1 MEKTMINKIEEIS
14 EQILRQLQGFG
25 TGQQLIIAIDGRCA
39 SGKTT
44 LAEVLREKTSC
55 NVIHADHFFLRKEQR
70 TPQRLEEAGGNIDYE
85 RLRDEV
91 LLPLSSDGTCS
102 YRKFDCK
109 SMSLCEDE
117 IIVEPNPLTVV
128 EGSYSCHPE
137 LWDYYGFRV
146 FLNVEF
152 EEQLRRIEHRNGVDA
167 VSVFKSRWIPL
178 EEKYF
183 AAYRILQRCDLSI
196 NT

>member
-1 MEKTMINKIEEIS
+1 MKNNIEKIAEEIL
-14 EQILRQLQGFG
+14 EHIQGFG
-25 TGQQLIIAIDGRCA
+25 DSKPSIIAIDGRCA

-44 LAEVLREKTSC
+44 LAALLKEKTGC

-70 TPQRLEEAGGNIDYE
+70 TQQRLEEAGGNIDFE

-91 LLPLSSDGTCS
+91 LLPLRRNGSCS

-109 SMSLCEDE
+109 SMSLSEEE
-117 IIVEPNPLTVV
+117 IVVKANPLTVV

-137 LWDYYGFRV
+137 LWDFYDLRI
-146 FLNVEF
+146 FLSVGAD
-152 EEQLRRIEHRNGVDA
+152 EQAKRIERRNGVDA
-167 VSVFKSRWIPL
+167 ATMFRERWIPL

-183 AAYRILQRCDLSI
+183 AAYRISQRCDLVF